1 MNVQNSELDSKN
13 IQDYGLPFNDLLA
26 DPANPYGY
34 AELPAYDGEFVSEY
48 NPQEQSENS
57 QLDDYYRKY
66 LDDPKNKLFDMD
78 NTDEA
83 CPKSEFMTKK
93 FPFCVKSDIC
103 LVNSLSNTLKE
114 PQMPSLLYRIQPRN
128 AVLIPTSESSFVSE
142 KYLSKLLRCKL
153 HSFYGNK
160 LVKNEP
166 ENENLE
172 NNQSLKSLV
181 SVDLNFN
188 NFPVLLNL
196 NLLKAVRNFFNR
208 PPPTEIVRRKSGN
221 YQSINSVLNSIEQWK
236 YKNNRVKSCQI
247 VAKLTC
253 VEESQQD
260 PPKTNVLGCH
270 TFWSDDSSRKS
281 KLELVVEDAENS
293 ETAGKTV
300 KVKKSVDSTLLVG
313 DVSMSDYAKFLDDC
327 IPNSVSMVAGSA
339 VINDKVIV
347 SKYSDASSN
356 QWVIEGTLDPSYYLA
371 RKLLRKLHNRI
382 EPIY

>member
-1 MNVQNSELDSKN
+1 M
-13 IQDYGLPFNDLLA
+13 
-26 DPANPYGY
+26 
-34 AELPAYDGEFVSEY
+34 
-48 NPQEQSENS
+48 
-57 QLDDYYRKY
+57 
-66 LDDPKNKLFDMD
+66 
-78 NTDEA
+78 
-83 CPKSEFMTKK
+83 
-93 FPFCVKSDIC
+93 
-103 LVNSLSNTLKE
+103 
-114 PQMPSLLYRIQPRN
+114 
-128 AVLIPTSESSFVSE
+128 
-142 KYLSKLLRCKL
+142 
-153 HSFYGNK
+153 
-160 LVKNEP
+160 
-166 ENENLE
+166 
-172 NNQSLKSLV
+172 
-181 SVDLNFN
+181 
-188 NFPVLLNL
+188 
-196 NLLKAVRNFFNR
+196 
-208 PPPTEIVRRKSGN
+208 
-221 YQSINSVLNSIEQWK
+221 
-236 YKNNRVKSCQI
+236 
-247 VAKLTC
+247 AKLTC